1 MESHGLLLLTGLTLG
16 RFIQFNS
23 LSVDNTITLSDG
35 DEDLDENISQL
46 DYDGDELDDDNDDIK
61 LLVVRPKS
69 KSLQLPFLPEGQPE
83 SETALTSRSGYVK
96 VRIFI
101 RSYLSH

>member
-1 MESHGLLLLTGLTLG
+1 LLFTGLSLG
-16 RFIQFNS
+16 RLIQFNS

-35 DEDLDENISQL
+35 DEDQDENISQL
-46 DYDGDELDDDNDDIK
+46 DYDGDELDDDDDIQ